1 MTLFFELVLMPPI
14 IYESSLTLITNVKVF
29 ARIGSLCLQQVA
41 IIAITCALL
50 KCPDLIFGDLDVS
63 MYLILLIQLNDY
75 VGSVE
80 PHIQMTVQDYQ
91 KNEESLSFL

>member
-1 MTLFFELVLMPPI
+1 M
-14 IYESSLTLITNVKVF
+14 
-29 ARIGSLCLQQVA
+29 A

-80 PHIQMTVQDYQ
+80 PHIQMTV
-91 KNEESLSFL
+91 